1 MERVPSRHHLR
12 RAFAG
17 DLLPRHLPVVRRP
30 FPAGRD
36 LEPRVDADPRQLG
49 RNRDHGRGR
58 LDHVL
63 VQEARCAR
71 PQIAAAAACGR
82 PASCWRRGMTRFS
95 ALLAGMLL
103 CGGAAFAQ
111 PADVCAVSEDLL
123 STDVPLPH
131 VAEAVTQAK
140 RLQVAV
146 VGSASSTLRGASGVQ
161 HAYPAQLEAELGRR
175 LAGVAVKV
183 VPHIQQGT
191 TADMAT
197 TFLRLIAAEK
207 PNLVIWQTGTTDVML
222 GTEPDSFQDALDKG
236 IQALQTGGTGTDVVL
251 MNLQH
256 SPRTDPMMHVGP
268 YAHAMRV
275 V

>member
-1 MERVPSRHHLR
+1 
-12 RAFAG
+12 
-17 DLLPRHLPVVRRP
+17 
-30 FPAGRD
+30 
-36 LEPRVDADPRQLG
+36 
-49 RNRDHGRGR
+49 
-58 LDHVL
+58 
-63 VQEARCAR
+63 
-71 PQIAAAAACGR
+71 
-82 PASCWRRGMTRFS
+82 MTRFF

-103 CGGAAFAQ
+103 CGGAALAQ
-111 PADVCAVSEDLL
+111 GADVCAVSEDLL
-123 STDVPLPH
+123 SPDVPLPH

-140 RLQVAV
+140 RLQIAV
-146 VGSASSTLRGASGVQ
+146 VGSASSTLRGPNGIQ

-175 LAGVAVKV
+175 LDGVAVKV

-222 GTEPDSFQDALDKG
+222 GTDQDAFRDALDKG
-236 IQALQTGGTGTDVVL
+236 LQALQTSGTDVIL

-268 YAHAMRV
+268 YADAMRMV
-275 V
+275 AEDRGVPLFDRMGIMKYWNDEGIFDFYSMSNDGTVERVHHCIGHLLADLVIGSSKAVQNKPTQ

>member
-1 MERVPSRHHLR
+1 
-12 RAFAG
+12 
-17 DLLPRHLPVVRRP
+17 
-30 FPAGRD
+30 
-36 LEPRVDADPRQLG
+36 
-49 RNRDHGRGR
+49 
-58 LDHVL
+58 
-63 VQEARCAR
+63 
-71 PQIAAAAACGR
+71 
-82 PASCWRRGMTRFS
+82 MTRFF

-103 CGGAAFAQ
+103 CGGAALAQ
-111 PADVCAVSEDLL
+111 GADVCAVSEDLL
-123 STDVPLPH
+123 SPDVPLPH

-140 RLQVAV
+140 RLQIAV
-146 VGSASSTLRGASGVQ
+146 VGSASSTLRGPNGIQ

-175 LAGVAVKV
+175 LDGVAVKV

-222 GTEPDSFQDALDKG
+222 GTDQDAFRDALDKG
-236 IQALQTGGTGTDVVL
+236 LQALQTSGTDVIL

-268 YAHAMRV
+268 YADAMRMVAEDRGVPLFDRMGIMKYWNDEGIFDFYSMSNDGTVERVHHCLGRLLADLVIGSSKV
-275 V
+275 VQNKPTQ

>member
-1 MERVPSRHHLR
+1 
-12 RAFAG
+12 
-17 DLLPRHLPVVRRP
+17 
-30 FPAGRD
+30 
-36 LEPRVDADPRQLG
+36 
-49 RNRDHGRGR
+49 
-58 LDHVL
+58 
-63 VQEARCAR
+63 
-71 PQIAAAAACGR
+71 
-82 PASCWRRGMTRFS
+82 MTRFF

-197 TFLRLIAAEK
+197 TFPRLIAAEK

-222 GTEPDSFQDALDKG
+222 GTEQEAFRDALDKG
-236 IQALQTGGTGTDVVL
+236 LQTLQTSGADVIL
-251 MNLQH
+251 MNLQY

-268 YAHAMRV
+268 YADAMRTVAEDRGVPLFDRMGVMKYWNDEGTFDFYSMSNDGTVERVHHCIGRLLADQVIGSGKV
-275 V
+275 VQTKPTQ